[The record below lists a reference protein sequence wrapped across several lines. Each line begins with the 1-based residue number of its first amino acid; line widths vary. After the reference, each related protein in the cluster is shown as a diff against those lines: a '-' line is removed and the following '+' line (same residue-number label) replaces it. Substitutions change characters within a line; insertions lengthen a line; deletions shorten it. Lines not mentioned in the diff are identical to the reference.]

1 MGSGSYLINLI
12 LYTLWFQFFPFLL
25 NWICQ
30 VNVWRHEPKK
40 VHKQPSWQITDKNVY
55 SVEMQ
60 IHADSSYNVS
70 HVRAPGC
77 KNRPAPFPG
86 RMS

>member
-1 MGSGSYLINLI
+1 MFEDF
-12 LYTLWFQFFPFLL
+12 T
-25 NWICQ
+25 
-30 VNVWRHEPKK
+30 KK

-70 HVRAPGC
+70 PVRALGC
-77 KNRPAPFPG
+77 KIGIAEFNVPLDTV
-86 RMS
+86 